1 MTYLHPAADSIHAY
15 DPPQG
20 NVLLVTCMDLRLLD
34 NIVDFMNH
42 DNLCNR
48 YDHIVF
54 AGAALGA
61 MGVPGGTDDHGR
73 PNERPCWHE
82 TFRDHLAA
90 AVTLHSVKDVY
101 ILEHRGCG
109 AYSTVFHILNEGDGP
124 EVELARHADYA
135 ARLEAFIKEWSKA
148 NDWPLRIHKFMMD
161 LRGDVTLLT
170 DPFATAPPAPRRPRK
185 KAKRR
190 P

>member
-15 DPPQG
+15 DPPHE

-61 MGVPGGTDDHGR
+61 MGAPDGKDEHGH
-73 PNERPCWHE
+73 PDERPHWHK
-82 TFRDHLAA
+82 TFENHLGA
-90 AVTLHSVKDVY
+90 AVELHSVKDVY

-109 AYSTVFHILNEGDGP
+109 AYSKVFHLLKEGDSP
-124 EVELARHADYA
+124 EVELACHADYA
-135 ARLEAFIKEWSKA
+135 ARLEAFIIGWSKTKK
-148 NDWPLRIHKFMMD
+148 WPLRIHKFMMD
-161 LRGDVTLLT
+161 LRGDVTLLP
-170 DPFATAPPAPRRPRK
+170 DPFGTAPPPRRRQRK
-185 KAKRR
+185 KGKRR